1 MIIYVMVNMVR
12 YDKGIVWYGTVWY
25 CMING
30 IVYYAVYGMGDQ
42 FWIFVKIQVI
52 HQLNHNNV
60 FEHLNDNNDKN
71 NLKTATQETWGGRGG
86 RCRRVVKWK
95 IL

>member
-1 MIIYVMVNMVR
+1 MVNMVR

-60 FEHLNDNNDKN
+60 FEHLKHNNDTVISKRPKN
-71 NLKTATQETWGGRGG
+71 KQGGRW
-86 RCRRVVKWK
+86 VVKRK